1 MQRALEESWFWRLSF
16 FNGWEFVVLFLVGI
30 LLALFFHRVLR
41 ISGGKSLV
49 LGLAFAFAFA
59 FVNWAGMGRL
69 RGHFL
74 RPGILPVGYHDPPSI
89 GFFGLPGHWHPDVQI
104 VFAGSALALGALFLL
119 RLYRRWTSD
128 QLTEAERSPDGRGM
142 RAWLSAGDVLSAV
155 LIALLGWIGFGVS
168 FWTLLTFLLLAIIA
182 YPVLNIVRQ
191 PGPRPVPREDISPE
205 RGRVLRMLEEGKIT
219 AEESAE
225 LLNALGQTVQ
235 RAAEPPATSARGSR
249 LLFLGMALVVVGFFL
264 LPWFVTDQPGRH
276 APTAMTWSD
285 GGSLLNRYSMFTGNW
300 SRHIHAGDV
309 PYGLGWLVLLLA
321 IGAAALPRLTVFD
334 RQTQRTLMLLAL
346 GMGALVLLYLITR
359 NLGYVSIGLLLA
371 LVGYVVEFLGFVE
384 ERRTVAAT
392 EQAGAA

>member
-1 MQRALEESWFWRLSF
+1 MQRALEESWFWRLSLF
-16 FNGWEFVVLFLVGI
+16 TGWEFVVLFLVGI
-30 LLALFFHRVLR
+30 LLALFFDRALK

-59 FVNWAGMGRL
+59 VVNWAGTGRL
-69 RGHFL
+69 GGPFL
-74 RPGILPVGYHDPPSI
+74 PPGILPVGYHDSPAL
-89 GFFGLPGHWHPDVQI
+89 GLFGLPGHEHSYVQI

-128 QLTEAERSPDGRGM
+128 HLTEAERSPDGRGM
-142 RAWLSAGDVLSAV
+142 RAWLSAGDVVSAV
-155 LIALLGWIGFGVS
+155 LIALLGWIGLGIS
-168 FWTLLTFLLLAIIA
+168 FLTLLTLLLLVMIA

-191 PGPRPVPREDISPE
+191 PGPPPVPREDISPE
-205 RGRVLRMLEEGKIT
+205 RERVLRMLEEGKIT
-219 AEESAE
+219 AEETAE

-235 RAAEPPATSARGSR
+235 RVAEPPATSTRGSR
-249 LLFLGMALVVVGFFL
+249 LLFLGMVLVVVGFFL
-264 LPWFVTDQPGRH
+264 LPWFANDPSGRH

-285 GGSLLNRYSMFTGNW
+285 GGSVLNSDSMLTGNW

-321 IGAAALPRLTVFD
+321 IGAAALPRLTMFD

-346 GMGALVLLYLITR
+346 GVGALILLYLITR
-359 NLGYVSIGLLLA
+359 NLGYVSFGLLLA

-384 ERRTVAAT
+384 ERRTVTAT
-392 EQAGAA
+392 ERAEPA

>member
-1 MQRALEESWFWRLSF
+1 MQRALEESWFWRLSLF
-16 FNGWEFVVLFLVGI
+16 TGWEFVVLFLVGI

-59 FVNWAGMGRL
+59 FFKWAGLGRL
-69 RGHFL
+69 GGQFL
-74 RPGILPVGYHDPPSI
+74 GPGAFPGGFHGPPSS
-89 GFFGLPGHWHPDVQI
+89 GFSGLPGHWHPYVQI

-119 RLYRRWTSD
+119 RLYRRWMSD

-168 FWTLLTFLLLAIIA
+168 FWTLFTFLLLAIIA

-191 PGPRPVPREDISPE
+191 PGPPPVPREDISPE
-205 RGRVLRMLEEGKIT
+205 RERVLRMLEEGKIT

-235 RAAEPPATSARGSR
+235 RAAEPPAASARGSR

-264 LPWFVTDQPGRH
+264 LPWFAIDQPGRYS
-276 APTAMTWSD
+276 PTAMTWSN
-285 GGSLLNRYSMFTGNW
+285 GGSLLDQYSMFTGNW

-346 GMGALVLLYLITR
+346 GVGALVLLYLITR

-384 ERRTVAAT
+384 ERRTAAAT
-392 EQAGAA
+392 RPA